1 MLVRQRTTPM
11 SDAERVAFARES
23 NAPTAMTMSA
33 PERAAAD
40 AGQVSDNMLSSY
52 QGGDVGSAANRPFV
66 RSFMS
71 KVPETNETGA
81 MAAADGSLSLEG
93 RRRIND
99 ALLHA
104 GYGDSGLVKSL
115 AETGNPDVASFGRSL
130 QDNAGRMAQLR
141 RDVAAGRVDPGAD
154 LSGHAVE
161 AAQVVQRARST
172 DQPLADVVNQSDAFS
187 PMSKEAKL
195 LLQAGYGEDYAG
207 RFSRTRMNGV
217 LGDAVNE
224 AQQQSS
230 EGRLFGEPLNAQQIL
245 EGATARYGE
254 RQGQASGSVSSGARD
269 FGPSSGEGRPQG
281 GQSASGSAGSSGA
294 GRRQGS
300 SVLDQAVG
308 PALDQDA
315 LDALTAAKEGTKYHV
330 ATFRK
335 GPVGKILRNDDTS
348 GNYKVA
354 DAAVPDAI
362 FPKGP
367 LGSQAVTAY
376 KKAVGDDATATGALH
391 NYAAATLRKAALND
405 DGTLNPQKYA
415 AWRQAYNPAIRA
427 LPQSV
432 QDSFATAGNAARAL
446 TRFGKFSPD
455 MAPWAVPDLYFHPG
469 PSGGDGV
476 KALRGLIGDTNAD
489 AVLSDHA
496 ASLLRAKAAN
506 ADGTINQ
513 RGLDQ
518 FMKSHKAAMDQ
529 FPALA
534 QRFSNAAKATQTVG
548 DVAAGKALAL
558 KNYQQSIAGKF
569 MGMTDPTEV
578 RDAVGRMISANNVSG
593 VSRLVRAAAASPD
606 AAQGVKRAAVDYLLR
621 DMLSPSAE
629 AGASG
634 VKEFNKGT
642 FQNLMNDSGPALS
655 KVLDPQQ
662 MGSLRA
668 ISQDIF
674 RSQRTVNALK
684 MKGTSNTAPDAMRA
698 MKFDAPEHGSL
709 LNKIFEGAVAGEE
722 LGGEHGAL
730 AATALA
736 VGSHLKNALRD
747 AGMRRTYDV
756 LERAVLDPEFMK
768 TLIAKAPM
776 NVGTGSEIT
785 LTRRLAPYSVFRGAA
800 GGQQDQ
806 QRQAS

>member
-1 MLVRQRTTPM
+1 MRAELSKEGRTQAYGRLTQLKGAWEDAMHGALTDQAGSDADAVAAGTMAPQDTMAAKLQTAASGAQSLNDVAFTPAGTKIGTDYGVADLADLTASHTPDLQPNPAYPADLQPRDRTRAASGAQIADMAANLQPERLGPSASTADGAPIVGPDGVVESGNGRVLALHRAYDQNGPAAASYRDYLGRQGYDLTGLDRPVLVRQRTTPM

-172 DQPLADVVNQSDAFS
+172 GQPLADVVNQSDAFS

-432 QDSFATAGNAARAL
+432 QDSFATAR
-446 TRFGKFSPD
+446 RP
-455 MAPWAVPDLYFHPG
+455 
-469 PSGGDGV
+469 
-476 KALRGLIGDTNAD
+476 R
-489 AVLSDHA
+489 
-496 ASLLRAKAAN
+496 
-506 ADGTINQ
+506 
-513 RGLDQ
+513 
-518 FMKSHKAAMDQ
+518 
-529 FPALA
+529 
-534 QRFSNAAKATQTVG
+534 
-548 DVAAGKALAL
+548 
-558 KNYQQSIAGKF
+558 
-569 MGMTDPTEV
+569 
-578 RDAVGRMISANNVSG
+578 
-593 VSRLVRAAAASPD
+593 
-606 AAQGVKRAAVDYLLR
+606 
-621 DMLSPSAE
+621 
-629 AGASG
+629 
-634 VKEFNKGT
+634 
-642 FQNLMNDSGPALS
+642 
-655 KVLDPQQ
+655 
-662 MGSLRA
+662 
-668 ISQDIF
+668 
-674 RSQRTVNALK
+674 
-684 MKGTSNTAPDAMRA
+684 
-698 MKFDAPEHGSL
+698 
-709 LNKIFEGAVAGEE
+709 
-722 LGGEHGAL
+722 
-730 AATALA
+730 
-736 VGSHLKNALRD
+736 
-747 AGMRRTYDV
+747 MRR
-756 LERAVLDPEFMK
+756 RSP
-768 TLIAKAPM
+768 
-776 NVGTGSEIT
+776 
-785 LTRRLAPYSVFRGAA
+785 
-800 GGQQDQ
+800 
-806 QRQAS
+806 